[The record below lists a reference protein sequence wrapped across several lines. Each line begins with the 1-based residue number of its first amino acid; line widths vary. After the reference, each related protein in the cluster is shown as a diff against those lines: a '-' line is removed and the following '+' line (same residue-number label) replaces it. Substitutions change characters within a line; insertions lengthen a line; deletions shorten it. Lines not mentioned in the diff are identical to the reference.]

1 MECETA
7 SMHRKIRSALPSP
20 RAVPHVLRVKT
31 LTSQA
36 YFLQTSMDRRCMH
49 SFPPMMTARIIPL
62 ACF

>member
-1 MECETA
+1 
-7 SMHRKIRSALPSP
+7 MHRKIRSALPSLC
-20 RAVPHVLRVKT
+20 AVLPVLQAKT

-49 SFPPMMTARIIPL
+49 SFPPMMTARIIPP